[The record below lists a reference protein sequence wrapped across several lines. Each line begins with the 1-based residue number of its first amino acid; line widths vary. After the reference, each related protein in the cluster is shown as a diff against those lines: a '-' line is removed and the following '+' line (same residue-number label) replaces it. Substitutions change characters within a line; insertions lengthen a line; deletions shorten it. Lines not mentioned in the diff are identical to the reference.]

1 MSGVPALARLYRWA
15 RFDDSGR
22 RVPRRIKDPNVWR
35 VYLATFLLGLAY
47 GLAISVI
54 AIFLDERGYSKTTI
68 GSLAAWFASG
78 IVALSIPAGALIRR
92 FSAKTTLVVALA
104 GYAISVGV
112 FPLLDSYAAL
122 AAIRFVDGACS
133 VTVWVS
139 CETILLSRSSA
150 SQKAFVTS
158 LYAVALAL
166 GYVVGPIT
174 ARLIVS
180 IFPLGVA
187 FYVAAGIAAVS
198 AAYVLIRLDGKEPE
212 AEAVETVSADA
223 SHETPGPLPV
233 EVGVLQHNL
242 GVLWK
247 IKTSCFATFAY
258 GYFQAS
264 VVIFLPL
271 YLIAEK
277 GITTEDT
284 VLVPAFFAGGMLLFA
299 NVAGRLGDR
308 LGHLRIM
315 RVLGVIGLGMV
326 LSFAFLNS
334 FVLMGVAVFVAGATL
349 ASISPVSLALQ
360 GLVVPAADYSRATA
374 LYNAFYATGML
385 MGPPISSVL
394 FDRIGGDAMLFHLT
408 GLWVA
413 FVIFAFVF
421 HRDDPAVDRPGGG
434 ATRAPASPARGS
446 VDLKLQP
453 ALREASATRFAR
465 RSHAVRRDSSGGPKE
480 NRA

>member
-1 MSGVPALARLYRWA
+1 M
-15 RFDDSGR
+15 
-22 RVPRRIKDPNVWR
+22 PRRIKDPNVWR

-92 FSAKTTLVVALA
+92 FSAKTTLVVALV

-112 FPLLDSYAAL
+112 FPLFESYAAL

-166 GYVVGPIT
+166 GYVVGPIA
-174 ARLIVS
+174 ARLIVAV
-180 IFPLGVA
+180 FPLGVA
-187 FYVAAGIAAVS
+187 FFVAAGIAALS
-198 AAYVLIRLDGKEPE
+198 AAYVLIRLDGKEPDVGA
-212 AEAVETVSADA
+212 AEAARARAGD
-223 SHETPGPLPV
+223 ETPAPQPADTS
-233 EVGVLQHNL
+233 VLRHNL

-277 GITTEDT
+277 GIATEDT
-284 VLVPAFFAGGMLLFA
+284 VLVPAFFAAGMLLFA

-315 RVLGVIGLGMV
+315 RVLGVIGLAMV
-326 LSFAFLNS
+326 LSFAFLDS
-334 FVLMGVAVFVAGATL
+334 FLLMGVAVFVAGATL

-360 GLVVPAADYSRATA
+360 GLVVPATDYSRATA
-374 LYNAFYATGML
+374 IYNAFYATGML
-385 MGPPISSVL
+385 IGPPVSSIL
-394 FDRIGGDAMLFHLT
+394 FDRLGGDTMLFHLT

-413 FVIFAFVF
+413 FVFFALVF
-421 HRDDPAVDRPGGG
+421 RRDDPAAGRLGGI
-434 ATRAPASPARGS
+434 AARAPAAD
-446 VDLKLQP
+446 VL
-453 ALREASATRFAR
+453 T
-465 RSHAVRRDSSGGPKE
+465 
-480 NRA
+480 